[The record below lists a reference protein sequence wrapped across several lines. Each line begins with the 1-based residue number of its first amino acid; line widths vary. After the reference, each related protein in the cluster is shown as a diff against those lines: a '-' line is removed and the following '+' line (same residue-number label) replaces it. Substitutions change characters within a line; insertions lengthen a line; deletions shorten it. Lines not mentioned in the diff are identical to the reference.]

1 VKDSHSPFR
10 FHAVLGDDQYSCS
23 NYLASGRTPENIA
36 TEYADIL
43 TDRAIYKPGDEVKF
57 CATFYA
63 CPNGTPVLQNGVTR
77 TIALYNTRDEI
88 VEKKDVTSNSF
99 GRAEG
104 AFTLPND
111 GLTGRFSVRVMS
123 RTVRNSGRD
132 FTVAEYKLPTFEV
145 EMKGERQKSDGAARV
160 FGTATS
166 YSGFPIANAKVK
178 LTVKKA
184 LYLCWFFNFNK
195 NFADLTF
202 TSETTTDAQ
211 GQFSVVLPDSILA
224 QTDTYYAEAIVTSDT
239 GESHEASSF
248 MPNKP
253 LFIVA
258 NFPSIYEPK
267 SPDVLPVKVIDVEN
281 NQVDCQLTFTLKNT
295 ETGDSFEGDDWSNVP
310 SGSYDLVIAPVDESQ
325 ADKVTVN
332 DLIIYRTTD
341 AVPPIATA
349 MWLPKKSVSSSDEL
363 QLGTSFDEV
372 HVRYTLWSPDR
383 MIEQKWLTLHRGI
396 TSLKIDLP
404 EGVNDAT
411 LSLWTL
417 HDFSMTSENV
427 TVRRSNVVRNLQ
439 MEISSIREHV
449 AAGDRELWTVRV
461 VDNLGNPASA
471 AVMLNVYSKALD
483 VLSNLSWS
491 MPFSYNW
498 TRVSYRNSS
507 FELGTN
513 ADYIRFMSSNK
524 SLSLSN
530 PSFELYDRSWPVRIR
545 SVYYSVGAPMRSMKF
560 AATNGAA
567 MDMNDVL
574 AYSSEDEAE
583 VCSVESADAG
593 VTDGAASTPDNDID
607 YRLPELPVALW
618 APMLTTNPADG
629 SLQVQFEVPNA
640 NTTWAIRAF
649 AFDEAFHVGNFS
661 AETVASKPVMV
672 QPTLPRFLCV
682 GDKVT
687 LPMAVMNNTDSAV
700 EARSFIELF
709 DPITEQVVARQEFT
723 SALEP
728 MSSATVSLAL
738 EVGNYSSLGVRTA
751 ATVGNFTDGERTI
764 LPVLPATVTVRHN
777 TPLFYPADSTDVR
790 IAVPAGSVVDI
801 TANAA
806 WECVMALPGLQTE
819 VSSNAFSSTSALFSA
834 AVAAGLLKT
843 YPQIATALSRWQEAD
858 TVLVSRL
865 QQNEDLKIALLEST
879 PWSGA
884 AQSDSERMARLLLLL
899 DRKQISS
906 TIETAVNNLSKL
918 QHSGGLYWYP
928 GSQEPSL
935 WVTVR
940 VLSTMAQLKRLGYL
954 PENNSK
960 LMLLI
965 YAALK
970 YVDDAVARAY
980 VKSPKS
986 NYADYV
992 AMRSAFTELLRQ
1004 PSTARKVTDATVQRL
1019 VSEWRDMSFAG
1030 MGEAAVI
1037 LAENSYQA
1045 TAAQI
1050 VESLSQHKAWRQV
1063 DTYLA
1068 ARMLDAFIEATPG
1081 RTAEIDAIR
1090 LHLMQRKQSMEWGDG
1105 LYASD
1110 VVAAILHAG
1119 ASSWLVPAE
1128 NELSLTVNGV
1138 EQHPAVDAALGRFRL
1153 DLPDGGELT
1162 VRKGRFPAWGGIFT
1176 FAPDSEAENVAEQ
1189 GCDQLTVKREIIG
1202 EVRPGNRITLR
1213 LTLKA
1218 SQPMDYVVVY
1228 SPRAATFEPVDQLPG
1243 TRWLYG
1249 LYVYREPRNTRTA
1262 WYFNRLAKG
1271 ETTID
1276 EDFYVTSDGEFL
1288 MLPAE
1293 AQSQYAPEFQA
1304 HSSGTKLK

>member
-1 VKDSHSPFR
+1 LK
-10 FHAVLGDDQYSCS
+10 A
-23 NYLASGRTPENIA
+23 
-36 TEYADIL
+36 
-43 TDRAIYKPGDEVKF
+43 
-57 CATFYA
+57 
-63 CPNGTPVLQNGVTR
+63 
-77 TIALYNTRDEI
+77 
-88 VEKKDVTSNSF
+88 
-99 GRAEG
+99 
-104 AFTLPND
+104 
-111 GLTGRFSVRVMS
+111 
-123 RTVRNSGRD
+123 
-132 FTVAEYKLPTFEV
+132 
-145 EMKGERQKSDGAARV
+145 ERQIADGAARV
-160 FGTATS
+160 FGSATS
-166 YSGFPIANAKVK
+166 YSGFPIADAKVQLK
-178 LTVKKA
+178 IRKP
-184 LYLCWFFNFNK
+184 YYRCWFFDYNK
-195 NFADLTF
+195 EAAGSIYETEA
-202 TSETTTDAQ
+202 TSDAQ
-211 GQFSVVLPDSILA
+211 GNFSVAIPDSVINGTNA
-224 QTDTYYAEAIVTSDT
+224 YVAEVIVTATT
-239 GESHEASSF
+239 GESHEASAF
-248 MPNKP
+248 MPGKP
-253 LFIVA
+253 LFIVSDI
-258 NFPSIYEPK
+258 PSIYEPK
-267 SPDVLPVKVIDVEN
+267 SADMPLVKVIDVEN
-281 NQVDCQLTFTLKNT
+281 NQVECSLKFVLKNV
-295 ETGDSFEGDDWSNVP
+295 ETGDSLEVDDWRKVP
-310 SGSYDLVIAPVDESQ
+310 SGKYSLVIVPVDVSL
-325 ADKVTVN
+325 ADSVTVN
-332 DLIIYRTTD
+332 ELIIYRTTD
-341 AVPPIATA
+341 AVPPFATVL
-349 MWLPKKSVSSSDEL
+349 WLPKKSVNSGEAF
-363 QLGTSFDEV
+363 QLGTSLDEI
-372 HVRYTLWSPDR
+372 HVRYTLWTPDKI
-383 MIEQKWLTLHRGI
+383 IEQKWITLHRGI
-396 TSLKIDLP
+396 NSLKIDLP

-411 LSLWTL
+411 LNLWTV
-417 HDFSMTSENV
+417 HDFKMTSANV
-427 TVRRSNVVRNLQ
+427 NLRRVEAVRNLR
-439 MEISSIREHV
+439 MEISSIRSHV
-449 AAGDRELWTVRV
+449 TPGDRELWTVRV

-483 VLSNLSWS
+483 ALKGLSWS
-491 MPFSYNW
+491 MPLSYSW
-498 TRVSYRNSS
+498 HRVFYRHSSCRPDTRS
-507 FELGTN
+507 
-513 ADYIRFMSSNK
+513 DYIGFKSSSK
-524 SLSLSN
+524 SLPWTI
-530 PSFELYDRSWPVRIR
+530 PSFELYGQSWPVKMRNMYTAIPF
-545 SVYYSVGAPMRSMKF
+545 APMKAMRSF
-560 AATNGAA
+560 SGGEA
-567 MDMNDVL
+567 MDLGADFADGEVNEV
-574 AYSSEDEAE
+574 SAE
-583 VCSVESADAG
+583 SVADNVAEE
-593 VTDGAASTPDNDID
+593 AASTSDNDID

-618 APMLTTNPADG
+618 APMLSTNPADG

-649 AFDEAFHVGNFS
+649 AFDDAFHTGNFS
-661 AETVASKPVMV
+661 SETVAAKPVMV
-672 QPTLPRFLCV
+672 QPTLPRFLCM

-709 DPITEQVVARQEFT
+709 DPTTEQVIARQEFT

-777 TPLFYPADSTDVR
+777 TPLFYPADSTDVH
-790 IAVPAGSVVDI
+790 INVPAGSVVDI

-806 WECVMALPGLQTE
+806 WECVMALPGLQSE
-819 VSSNAFSSTSALFSA
+819 MSSSAFSSTSALFSA
-834 AVAAGLLKT
+834 AVAAGLLKA
-843 YPQIATALSRWQEAD
+843 YPQIATALSHWQEAD
-858 TVLVSRL
+858 TVLTSRL
-865 QQNEDLKIALLEST
+865 QQNEDLKMSLLENT
-879 PWSGA
+879 PWPGA

-899 DRKQISS
+899 DKKQINS
-906 TIETAVNNLSKL
+906 TIETAVNNLAKL

-960 LMLLI
+960 LMQLI
-965 YAALK
+965 TAALK
-970 YVDDAVARAY
+970 YVDDAVAREY

-986 NYADYV
+986 NYTGYV

-1004 PSTARKVTDATVQRL
+1004 PSTARKVTDATVQRM
-1019 VSEWRDMSFAG
+1019 VSDWRDLSFAG

-1037 LAENSYQA
+1037 LSENNYQA

-1050 VESLSQHKAWRQV
+1050 VESLAQHKAWRQV

-1110 VVAAILHAG
+1110 VIAAILHAG
-1119 ASSWLVPAE
+1119 ASSWLVPAQ
-1128 NELSLTVNGV
+1128 NELSLAVNGV

-1162 VRKGRFPAWGGIFT
+1162 MRKGRFPAWGGIFT
-1176 FAPDSEAENVAEQ
+1176 FAPDSEAENVEEQ
-1189 GCDQLTVKREIIG
+1189 GCDQLTIKREIIG
-1202 EVRPGNRITLR
+1202 EIRTGNRITLR

-1243 TRWLYG
+1243 TRWLFG
-1249 LYVYREPRNTRTA
+1249 LHVYREPRNTRTA
-1262 WYFNRLAKG
+1262 WFFNRLAKG